1 LNAKDGDIGRVD
13 PGQPWNDLC
22 KEERFTGGRI
32 ALTTQ
37 QTRELEGLIASRRQ
51 ALVAE
56 LRDDARKARAERYG
70 ELAGEVP
77 DTGDESVA
85 ALIADLD
92 QAEMGRDLD
101 ELRGL
106 EAAHERIESGG
117 YGVCVDCGR
126 DIGFERL
133 RVAPIAIR
141 CIDCQTRHEKTFGGE
156 PKPSL

>member
-1 LNAKDGDIGRVD
+1 M
-13 PGQPWNDLC
+13 
-22 KEERFTGGRI
+22 

-37 QTRELEGLIASRRQ
+37 QTRELENMIASRRQ

-70 ELAGEVP
+70 EVAGEVP

-92 QAEMGRDLD
+92 QAEMGRDID

-106 EAAHERIESGG
+106 EAAHGRIESGD
-117 YGVCVDCGR
+117 YGACVDCGL

-133 RVAPIAIR
+133 RATPTAIR
-141 CIDCQTRHEKTFGGE
+141 CIDCQTRHEKTFAGPGN
-156 PKPSL
+156 PTL

>member
-1 LNAKDGDIGRVD
+1 M
-13 PGQPWNDLC
+13 
-22 KEERFTGGRI
+22 

-37 QTRELEGLIASRRQ
+37 QTRELNSLIAERRN
-51 ALVAE
+51 ALFAE
-56 LRDDARKARAERYG
+56 LREDARKTRAERFD

-92 QAEMGRDLD
+92 QAEWGRDID

-106 EAAHERIESGG
+106 DAARERMASGE
-117 YGVCVDCGR
+117 YGGCVDCGH

-133 RVAPIAIR
+133 RATPSAIR
-141 CIDCQTRHEKTFGGE
+141 CIDCQTRHEKTFAGPGA
-156 PKPSL
+156 PSL

>member
-1 LNAKDGDIGRVD
+1 M
-13 PGQPWNDLC
+13 
-22 KEERFTGGRI
+22 

-37 QTRELEGLIASRRQ
+37 QARELEKLIASRRQ

-70 ELAGEVP
+70 EVAGEVP

-92 QAEMGRDLD
+92 QADLSRDLN

-106 EAAHERIESGG
+106 DAAHERIESGE

-133 RVAPIAIR
+133 RAFATAIR
-141 CIDCQTRHEKTFGGE
+141 CIDCQTRHEKTFAAPGG
-156 PKPSL
+156 PGSSL